1 MVALPALQV
10 ARLWRRLA
18 AVVDARREVGERVA
32 DTLAAWLQEAAAS
45 KDTVLAAVGQE
56 AVLTVA
62 ALAGC
67 RGLVPAALRQ
77 VSALLQSRHT
87 SHVYTGLQ
95 GLQALFA
102 RHPPVLATE
111 QEAAVLACLA
121 HPEPA
126 IQRRTLGLVLV
137 LATRD
142 NVAAVV
148 DKIVA
153 HVKAQGEEEGG
164 EVVEEAAA
172 LVLRLGATLDWRA
185 SSLLRLVQV
194 ARGEA
199 RRRTVERLKFLLAD
213 PAAGE
218 QEAADE
224 LELNRVRGKLRG
236 LLAGLVERGAPPA
249 VVAALWAWC
258 EGRWPAEGALT
269 RLEALGRASG
279 EVEVVVA
286 TLRAAQAILV
296 RGGEEGAEGCLA
308 WVAGCR
314 EEGQEEVRVVAA
326 DVLQL
331 VRLVRREGSPEV
343 EEAQEEQVVVRD
355 PSLSFLDGLVVEGL
369 ARGLQPY
376 TPQQPQP
383 SACPA
388 LRPYSPCTTTSPTS
402 PPSLALSQA
411 SQDSGPTHPLWTL
424 QGRGVEEQGG
434 VEEVGRG
441 VEELGGGVEVVGG
454 EGGAEVEG
462 GSMVDSLEAVLADGW
477 S

>member
-1 MVALPALQV
+1 M
-10 ARLWRRLA
+10 
-18 AVVDARREVGERVA
+18 A
-32 DTLAAWLQEAAAS
+32 DLLAAWLQEAAAS
-45 KDTVLAAVGQE
+45 RDTVLAAVGQE
-56 AVLTVA
+56 AVLAVA

-67 RGLVPAALRQ
+67 RALVPAALRQ

-95 GLQALFA
+95 GLHALFA
-102 RHPPVLATE
+102 RHPPALAAE

-153 HVKAQGEEEGG
+153 HVKARGEEEGG

-172 LVLRLGATLDWRA
+172 LVLRLGASLDWRA

-194 ARGEA
+194 ARGAA

-224 LELNRVRGKLRG
+224 LELNRVRSKLRG
-236 LLAGLVERGAPPA
+236 LLAGLVERGAPPP

-258 EGRWPAEGALT
+258 EGRWPSEGALA

-314 EEGQEEVRVVAA
+314 EEGEEEVRVVAG

-343 EEAQEEQVVVRD
+343 EEAQEEQVVARD

-376 TPQQPQP
+376 MPRQPHPQASP
-383 SACPA
+383 SPA
-388 LRPYSPCTTTSPTS
+388 QRPYSPCTSPTSHTS
-402 PPSLALSQA
+402 PPSLILSQS
-411 SQDSGPTHPLWTL
+411 SQDSGPAPALWTL
-424 QGRGVEEQGG
+424 QGRGAEVQ
-434 VEEVGRG
+434 VEEVKG
-441 VEELGGGVEVVGG
+441 LGGGVGEVLEGGVPEVEQEGG
-454 EGGAEVEG
+454 EV
-462 GSMVDSLEAVLADGW
+462 VDSLEAVLADGW
-477 S
+477 